1 MRGSLGLKNPLLV
14 LRKAE
19 RLKELLQQIPKLLKE
34 RRIALRPAQG
44 FELLEQTLLP
54 REDRAGDGASRPHSA
69 ADTLGPRNERR
80 TDRPR
85 DRYVRTPRS
94 RDGHLGIINVQVP
107 KCERLQSRSNDKFLK

>member
-34 RRIALRPAQG
+34 CRIALRPAQG

-54 REDRAGDGASRPHSA
+54 REDRAGDGAALTPQQIL
-69 ADTLGPRNERR
+69 LGRETKGERI
-80 TDRPR
+80 
-85 DRYVRTPRS
+85 VRAIGTCELQDH